1 MSERLRLLLD
11 AAPLGSGVEPGPGR
25 AGIFRAS
32 EGFVMEALNRHDL
45 EVEVAALDHY
55 LAEVL
60 LLRYDRQSGGVLG
73 GHRRNVWQ
81 HPSLSHDET
90 AAAIDR
96 IVALGETSPAARRPM
111 AELALTNRLAQA
123 VGPATHYDVY
133 HSLRGELATPARILA
148 RARVLTMY
156 DVIPL
161 QFPEWFEDGAA
172 ARMRATLATV
182 RPDRDWIV
190 CNSSRVRLD
199 ISERLPI
206 DPARILVIPLAADR
220 RVFHPV
226 DDREVIVEVK
236 RRYGLGDRPYVMSL
250 CTIEPRKNLAHLIR
264 SAARLFDQP
273 AHHDL
278 QLALVGAMGWK
289 TSAAVEA
296 YETSPFRDRIHL
308 IGFVPDPDLAPLYAG
323 ADAFVY
329 PSRYEGFGLPVLE
342 AMQCG
347 VPVVT
352 TSGGALPEVAGP
364 AALIV
369 DPDDGD
375 ALVDAIGR
383 ARGNAQLAADGLRH
397 AAAFTWAR
405 TLDLTIAAYRAML
418 ADW

>member
-1 MSERLRLLLD
+1 VSERLRILLD

-32 EGFVMEALNRHDL
+32 EGFVMEALRRPDL
-45 EVEVAALDHY
+45 DIEVAALDHY

-73 GHRRNVWQ
+73 ARRRDVWQ
-81 HPSLSHDET
+81 HPTLSHDET

-96 IVALGETSPAARRPM
+96 IVALGETSAAARRPM
-111 AELALTNRLAQA
+111 AELALTNRLAHA
-123 VGPATHYDVY
+123 VRPETTYDVY
-133 HSLRGELATPARILA
+133 HSLRGELAAPARVSA

-199 ISERLPI
+199 ISERLTF
-206 DPARILVIPLAADR
+206 DPARIVVIPLAADR

-226 DDREVIVEVK
+226 DDREVIADVR
-236 RRYGLGDRPYVMSL
+236 RRYGLGDKPYVMSV

-264 SAARLFDQP
+264 SVASLFDEP
-273 AHHDL
+273 AHRDL
-278 QLALVGAMGWK
+278 QLVLVGAMGWK

-296 YETSPFRDRIHL
+296 YETSPVRDRIHL
-308 IGFVPDPDLAPLYAG
+308 TGFVPDPDLAPLYAG
-323 ADAFVY
+323 AEAFVY

-352 TSGGALPEVAGP
+352 TTGGALPEVAGP

-369 DPDDGD
+369 DPDDRD
-375 ALVDAIGR
+375 ALVNAITR
-383 ARGNAQLAADGLRH
+383 ARGSRELAADGLRR
-397 AAAFTWAR
+397 ASAFTWAH
-405 TLDLTIAAYRAML
+405 TLDLTVAAYRAML
-418 ADW
+418 ADC